1 MPVKLITS
9 TCSYS
14 ALQAYE
20 LQRKEE
26 EEHQRKARNMQGAR
40 ERDVPVGRDR
50 ERGRGRF
57 LREGAK
63 GVGPMA
69 EEESSQSK

>member
-1 MPVKLITS
+1 
-9 TCSYS
+9 
-14 ALQAYE
+14 
-20 LQRKEE
+20 
-26 EEHQRKARNMQGAR
+26 MQGAR